1 MKILYSIQATGNGHI
16 SRAEEVIPQLKK
28 FGDVDALLSGSN
40 STLQPS
46 FKIKYR
52 FGGLSLFYGKCGG
65 LNYKTMFLKNS
76 LVQSYRDAYQLPIND
91 YDVIIN
97 DFDFV
102 TSMACKMKKVK
113 SVHFGHQ
120 ASFTSDKSPRPEVR
134 SIMGEFILRHYAKS
148 EENLGLHFDKYDDH
162 IHPPIIK
169 KEILEAAKLDDGHI
183 TVYLPSVNESC
194 IIEHLSKLNHHH
206 FHFFS
211 KERKVFS
218 KEKNV
223 SFFPVDNKTFTN
235 SLIRCHGLIT
245 GGGFET
251 PAECMHLGKKLM
263 CIPIRSQYEQQCNA
277 AALAK
282 LGVKVLNDIPKNFS
296 DEIVNWIESDL
307 AYNAIHY
314 NKIDQTIEEVIRKG
328 VR

>member
-28 FGDVDALLSGSN
+28 YGDVDALLSGSN
-40 STLQPS
+40 STLLPS

-52 FGGLSLFYGKCGG
+52 CNGLSLFYGKCGG
-65 LNYKTMFLKNS
+65 LSYSTMFMKNS
-76 LVQSYRDAYQLPIND
+76 IVKAYKDAYQLPVIE

-120 ASFTSDKSPRPEVR
+120 ASFTSDKSPRPEVK
-134 SIMGEFILRHYAKS
+134 SGVGEFILRHYAKA
-148 EENLGLHFDKYDDH
+148 EKNLGLHFDKYDDH

-169 KEILEAAKLDDGHI
+169 KEILEAEKVDDGHI

-194 IIEHLSKLNHHH
+194 IITFLTKLTQYH

-211 KERKVFS
+211 KERTTYS
-218 KEKNV
+218 QENNI

-235 SLIRCHGLIT
+235 SLIRSHGLIT

-251 PAECMHLGKKLM
+251 PAECMYLGKKLM

-277 AALAK
+277 AALDL
-282 LGVKVLNDIPKNFS
+282 LGVKVLNDIPENFS
-296 DEIVNWIESDL
+296 DEIVDWIQSDVSY
-307 AYNAIHY
+307 APIPFNSIE
-314 NKIDQTIEEVIRKG
+314 KTIEEVIRQG